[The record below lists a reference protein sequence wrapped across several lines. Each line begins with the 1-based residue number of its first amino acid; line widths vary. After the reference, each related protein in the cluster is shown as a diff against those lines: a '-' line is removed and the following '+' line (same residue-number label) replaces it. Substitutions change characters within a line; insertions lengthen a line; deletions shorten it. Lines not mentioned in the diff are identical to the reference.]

1 MKGEH
6 CGREAMLALHNHFD
20 ETSEGEHM
28 KQVVKD
34 ALKRLFYRNKTTLSF
49 KKYVTNT
56 KQTFNVIENYN
67 VPLYE
72 EDKVRSSWIT

>member
-1 MKGEH
+1 M
-6 CGREAMLALHNHFD
+6 
-20 ETSEGEHM
+20 
-28 KQVVKD
+28 VKD
-34 ALKRLFYRNKTTLSF
+34 VLKRLFYRNKTTLSF